1 MTLISTNLFH
11 YVLVIAFNLL
21 TLSGTL
27 LYTAICIHAVVLLV
41 TMYFQIR
48 IWILEYK
55 RKQLTN
61 QLTQNDY
68 EN

>member
-1 MTLISTNLFH
+1 MTLTTNLFH

-21 TLSGTL
+21 TLSGTW
-27 LYTAICIHAVVLLV
+27 LYTMMCIHAAVLLV

-48 IWILEYK
+48 IWIMEYK
-55 RKQLTN
+55 QKQLTN
-61 QLTQNDY
+61 QLTQQDY

>member
-1 MTLISTNLFH
+1 MTLTTNLFH

-21 TLSGTL
+21 TLSGTW
-27 LYTAICIHAVVLLV
+27 LYIILCIHAAALLV

-48 IWILEYK
+48 IWIMEYK

-61 QLTQNDY
+61 QLTQQDY